1 MSEHALNSSGATR
14 VAALRRRLGSD
25 SAAGALLAIVIG
37 FLVVH
42 MPGAP
47 TGPLLLLAVAAPVV
61 ALVVGNLRQ
70 VLLAVVLLDIP
81 LHWDVNLGWRS
92 DAVAVGAVGGISISA
107 TTVALFGL
115 YALWIAERT
124 AGGTHP
130 LRLWPALPLVAYV
143 VVTALSLVVAE
154 DLQLGVFELVL
165 LMQTLLLFLYV
176 ANHVRTQTDVVFIVV
191 GLLAGFLLEGAI
203 MIATSALGISFQW
216 IGLSSNT
223 RELVGSSASDVR
235 AGGTI
240 GGANGA
246 AAYLAMLL
254 PISIVVLWMDL
265 AAWIKRLS
273 LVATGAGI
281 VALVLTYSRGGWLA
295 AVVAALFVTSVAVY
309 RGYVRGGRVAAAG
322 AVVLLLL
329 VPFHGGIEAR
339 IAGQT
344 RGVTYSQN
352 ARLPLIKLAWEVI
365 QDRPILGVGANNFAP
380 AVSRYAGPEFSGAWL
395 RSVHSLYFLA
405 WAEAGFGAL
414 LALLWF
420 LGSSLRRGWQ
430 AFARAGPL
438 SPLALGLT
446 ASILSAMVTMGV
458 ERFIA
463 RPLIE
468 LLCLVAALL
477 VAVEALGRSTE
488 LDSTARRT
496 DLAAYERSPVRS

>member
-1 MSEHALNSSGATR
+1 MSEHALSFLRATR
-14 VAALRRRLGSD
+14 LFALRRTLWTD
-25 SAAGALLAIVIG
+25 AAAGGLFAIAIG

-42 MPGAP
+42 MPAAP
-47 TGPLLLLAVAAPVV
+47 IGPLLLLAIAAPVV

-81 LHWDVNLGWRS
+81 LRWDVLLDRRP
-92 DAVAVGAVGGISISA
+92 DAGSLLAVPGISISA
-107 TTVALFGL
+107 TTFALFGL

-124 AGGTHP
+124 AGRSHP
-130 LRLWPALPLVAYV
+130 LRLWPALPLIAYV
-143 VVTALSLVVAE
+143 AVTALSLLVAQ
-154 DLQLGVFELVL
+154 DRQLGLFELVL

-176 ANHVRTQTDVVFIVV
+176 ASHVRTQDEVVFIVV
-191 GLLAGFLLEGAI
+191 GLLAGLLLESTI
-203 MIATSALGISFQW
+203 MIAQGALGISFQW
-216 IGLSSNT
+216 IGLSSHT
-223 RELVGSSASDVR
+223 AELVGSSAQDAR
-235 AGGTI
+235 AGGTV
-240 GGANGA
+240 GTANGA
-246 AAYLAMLL
+246 AAYIAMLL

-265 AAWIKRLS
+265 PVWIKRLS
-273 LVATGAGI
+273 LVATGLGI

-295 AVVAALFVTSVAVY
+295 AIVAALFVTIVAVR
-309 RGYVRGGRVAAAG
+309 RGDVPGRRLAAAG

-352 ARLPLIKLAWEVI
+352 GRLPLIELSWKMI
-365 QDRPILGVGANNFAP
+365 QDRPVLGVGANNFAP
-380 AVSRYAGPEFSGAWL
+380 AISRYAGPEFTGLWL
-395 RSVHSLYFLA
+395 RTVHSLYFLV

-420 LGSSLRRGWQ
+420 LGSSLWRGWQ

-458 ERFIA
+458 ERFIQ
-463 RPLIE
+463 RPLVQ
-468 LLCLVAALL
+468 LLWLVAALL
-477 VAVEALGRSTE
+477 VAVEVLGRSTE
-488 LDSTARRT
+488 IDSTVQRA
-496 DLAAYERSPVRS
+496 DLGDSERCPVRS

>member
-1 MSEHALNSSGATR
+1 M
-14 VAALRRRLGSD
+14 
-25 SAAGALLAIVIG
+25 AIVIG

-42 MPGAP
+42 MPAAP

-61 ALVVGNLRQ
+61 ALVVGDLRR
-70 VLLAVVLLDIP
+70 VLLAVVLLGIP

-92 DAVAVGAVGGISISA
+92 DAAAVGAVGGISISA
-107 TTVALFGL
+107 TTFALFGL

-124 AGGTHP
+124 TGRTHP

-143 VVTALSLVVAE
+143 AVTALSIVVAE
-154 DLQLGVFELVL
+154 DRQLGVFELAL

-176 ANHVRTQTDVVFIVV
+176 ANHVRTQEDVVFIVV
-191 GLLAGFLLEGAI
+191 GLLAGFLLESMV
-203 MIATSALGISFQW
+203 MIATSALGLSFQW
-216 IGLSSNT
+216 LGLSSNT

-246 AAYLAMLL
+246 AAYVAMLL

-265 AAWIKRLS
+265 AVWIKRLS
-273 LVATGAGI
+273 LVATGFGI

-295 AVVAALFVTSVAVY
+295 AVVAALFVTSVAVH
-309 RGYVRGGRVAAAG
+309 RGDVPGGRVAAAG

-344 RGVTYSQN
+344 RGAAYSQN
-352 ARLPLIKLAWEVI
+352 ARLPLIKLAWKII

-430 AFARAGPL
+430 AIERAGPL

-446 ASILSAMVTMGV
+446 ASILSAVVTMGV

-468 LLCLVAALL
+468 LLWLLAALL

-488 LDSTARRT
+488 FDSAVPRT
-496 DLAAYERSPVRS
+496 DLGAYEQSPVRS

>member
-14 VAALRRRLGSD
+14 LSTLRRRLRRD

-37 FLVVH
+37 FLVVR
-42 MPGAP
+42 MPAAP
-47 TGPLLLLAVAAPVV
+47 IGPLLLLAVAAPVV

-81 LHWDVNLGWRS
+81 LHWDVNLGWRP

-107 TTVALFGL
+107 TTVALVGL

-124 AGGTHP
+124 AGRTHP

-143 VVTALSLVVAE
+143 VVTALSLLVAE
-154 DLQLGVFELVL
+154 DRQLGVFELVL

-176 ANHVRTQTDVVFIVV
+176 ANNVRTQEDVVFIVV
-191 GLLAGFLLEGAI
+191 GLLAGFLLESTV
-203 MIATSALGISFQW
+203 MIAQSGLGASFQW
-216 IGLSSNT
+216 MGLSSNT
-223 RELVGSSASDVR
+223 RELVGASASDVR

-265 AAWIKRLS
+265 PVWIKRLS
-273 LVATGAGI
+273 LVATGVGI

-295 AVVAALFVTSVAVY
+295 AVVAAVFVTSVAVY

-322 AVVLLLL
+322 AVALLLL

-352 ARLPLIKLAWEVI
+352 ARIPLIKLAWKVI
-365 QDRPILGVGANNFAP
+365 QDRPFLGVGANNFAP
-380 AVSRYAGPEFSGAWL
+380 AISRYAGPEFSGAWL
-395 RSVHSLYFLA
+395 RSTHSLYFLA

-430 AFARAGPL
+430 AFARSGPL

-458 ERFIA
+458 ERFIQ
-463 RPLIE
+463 RPLVQ
-468 LLCLVAALL
+468 LLWLVAALL

-488 LDSTARRT
+488 LDSTVQRT
-496 DLAAYERSPVRS
+496 DLRAYERSPVRS

>member
-1 MSEHALNSSGATR
+1 MSEHALNSSGSTR
-14 VAALRRRLGSD
+14 LSTLRRYLWTD

-42 MPGAP
+42 MPAAP
-47 TGPLLLLAVAAPVV
+47 TGPLLLLTVAAPVV

-81 LHWDVNLGWRS
+81 LQWDVNLGWRP

-107 TTVALFGL
+107 TTFALFGL
-115 YALWIAERT
+115 YALWTAERT
-124 AGGTHP
+124 AGRSHP
-130 LRLWPALPLVAYV
+130 LRLWPALPLVAYIA
-143 VVTALSLVVAE
+143 VTALSLIVA
-154 DLQLGVFELVL
+154 DDRQLGVFQLVL

-176 ANHVRTQTDVVFIVV
+176 ASHVRTRDEVVFIVV
-191 GLLAGFLLEGAI
+191 GLLAGFLLESTL
-203 MIATSALGISFQW
+203 MIATSALGVSFEW
-216 IGLSSNT
+216 SGLSSHT
-223 RELVGSSASDVR
+223 RELVGSSAADAR

-246 AAYLAMLL
+246 AAYVAMLL

-265 AAWIKRLS
+265 FVWIKRLS
-273 LVATGAGI
+273 LIATGFGI

-295 AVVAALFVTSVAVY
+295 AVVASLFVAIVAVR
-309 RGYVRGGRVAAAG
+309 RGDVPGGKVAAAG

-329 VPFHGGIEAR
+329 VPFHGSIEAR
-339 IAGQT
+339 IAGHT

-352 ARLPLIKLAWEVI
+352 ARLPLIKLAWKII

-430 AFARAGPL
+430 ALVPAGPL

-463 RPLIE
+463 RPLVE
-468 LLCLVAALL
+468 LLLLVAALL
-477 VAVEALGRSTE
+477 VAVEALGQSTE
-488 LDSTARRT
+488 LDSTAQRT
-496 DLAAYERSPVRS
+496 DLGAYERSPVRS